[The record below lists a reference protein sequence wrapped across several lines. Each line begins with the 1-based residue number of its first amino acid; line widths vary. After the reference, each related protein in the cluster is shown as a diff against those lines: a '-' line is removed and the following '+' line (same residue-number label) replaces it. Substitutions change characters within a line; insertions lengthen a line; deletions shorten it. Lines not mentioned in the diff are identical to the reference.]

1 MPDTGSRHSGAG
13 EDTTERQRR
22 MYRIAYPLRTLG
34 MGLGALPVAVVL
46 YQRDAGLAA
55 WAWTVF
61 CGLLWPHVAYQLARR
76 SKTPYTTELRNFI
89 IDSALAASL
98 VPLLHF
104 NLLPSAMLLT
114 VVFADKINTGVRG
127 LWRRS
132 LLPMFA
138 ALAVSA
144 GLNGFQ
150 FAPTTDM
157 PTLIASLPMVI
168 IHTLAVSA
176 SSYQLIRRV
185 QQRNV
190 RLDEIS
196 RHDSLT
202 GLQSRWHFLEM
213 ANAVLDAHRAGQP
226 ASLLLVDLDQ
236 FKDINDRHG
245 HATGDDLLRS
255 VAASIRAAL
264 PLGAHAGRLG
274 GDELAIVM
282 PLMPH
287 DAAIV
292 AEHIRSAVQ
301 ALALPELPELRTSV
315 SIGIAQ
321 PSARDNDL
329 RAWMEAADRALYR
342 AKDAGRNRID
352 IEPA

>member
-13 EDTTERQRR
+13 DDTTERQRR

-144 GLNGFQ
+144 VLNGFQ

-226 ASLLLVDLDQ
+226 A
-236 FKDINDRHG
+236 
-245 HATGDDLLRS
+245 
-255 VAASIRAAL
+255 
-264 PLGAHAGRLG
+264 AGRSG
-274 GDELAIVM
+274 
-282 PLMPH
+282 P
-287 DAAIV
+287 
-292 AEHIRSAVQ
+292 VQ
-301 ALALPELPELRTSV
+301 
-315 SIGIAQ
+315 GHQ
-321 PSARDNDL
+321 
-329 RAWMEAADRALYR
+329 
-342 AKDAGRNRID
+342 
-352 IEPA
+352 